1 MPFFKTVINVFK
13 AGLEMLVVVK
23 VVKLRSKKL
32 HYILGYQQQNPWFS
46 FIALW
51 SWLKF
56 SA

>member
-32 HYILGYQQQNPWFS
+32 RYILGYQQQNPWFS

-51 SWLKF
+51 MEL
-56 SA
+56 A